1 MYAVLDEMKN
11 DYILNHKCNFAMANK
26 KEETLPASWPF
37 PKNSPYKQ
45 DFAKGYNNCTTFMA

>member
-37 PKNSPYKQ
+37 LTNKTLQ
-45 DFAKGYNNCTTFMA
+45 KGITIAQLL